1 MRPIQLTLTAFGP
14 YHGTEVIDF
23 RKLAPH
29 NLFVISGKTG
39 AGKTTIFDGISYALF
54 GEASGLD
61 RQDATLSLRSD
72 FAIDDEPTTAEL
84 IFELK
89 GKEYRIFR
97 QLPYRKTGN
106 KTITQG
112 KAELY
117 ALNHDGPQSDLF
129 AEIPLVERQIPNMV
143 NPKIEEL
150 LGLNRDQ
157 FNQLVMLPQG
167 EYQRF
172 LTSKTTDKEAILR
185 TVFNTERYQTVVE
198 NLKMSADRSKEV
210 VREIQS
216 GYNALIQSI
225 YRQLPPRESPFFEH
239 FQEESEI
246 QINSFQALEGL
257 GVEAAFY
264 QAEEHAIRK
273 EITQQEA
280 IIEAEQERLIESRAL
295 NAKFQELEDAQKN
308 LQALSAQQLAID
320 SLKHSVALAEKALS
334 MEKFANDAFRLRR
347 EYTEAQKALAVA
359 QEHFKAAEIEHQ
371 NALEQHQLAQKKEDL
386 ITTLSE
392 EVTLLE
398 SREREIETLAHY
410 QTTIFQSREQITQIQ
425 QEINRLSDIIREEQT
440 KKSDCQQRI
449 KNAETDSDPIAQY
462 QQLHRDLEYF
472 STLLEKQKREQ
483 ATRLSLEEEK
493 TRRTTALENAQKEL
507 KDAATKFYQQQAL
520 TLAHT
525 LEDGKPCPVC
535 GSLQHPHK
543 IDGEDAHIAG
553 EDSINPQ
560 HQFEMANQ
568 NLIDAQRRYDQLLNR
583 EKEIE
588 ERVQQVSQDLE
599 ESWQKMI
606 TFSQQERDEIA
617 PLALQISTYDMMVSS
632 LASNRQKVQ
641 SAFDNSQRSLQ
652 LLRTLRPELEA
663 IETALMQH
671 QRELDQVRESYQE
684 KRNYLTEMES
694 ALKSI
699 LQNIPEELRDPQAYR
714 AYLDQQKSAL
724 TTLKTQL
731 KLAEKRLQEAEKE
744 RALLSQKLEQH
755 QIEKEKLSQDS
766 KKAEEDFTLA
776 LIQASFIKKSNDGAE
791 ETDEAQFIAAQ
802 QQIPHLAENRDKVA
816 EFERRYLIAHEKVN
830 ALSLAL
836 AGKAPIELSEL
847 EQKVGSDKE
856 KLAELQSRL
865 HKNQQLITQIKQTIT
880 GINEISSAL
889 EAARA
894 RHEKTVEVY
903 DLVRGQNSS
912 RISLERFILIEYF
925 EMIIHA
931 ANLRLYQMSH
941 GQFQFIRSEDIAA
954 RNVQSGL
961 DLNIYD
967 AYTGENRDVKTLSGG
982 EKFKASLSLSLGM
995 ADVIQSH
1002 KGGVSIDTLFI
1013 DEGFG
1018 ALDEESLLQAI
1029 DVLIELQA
1037 SGRMIG
1043 VISHVEELKQALPAR
1058 IEVTKTKSGYSKTA
1072 IIHHQ

>member
-129 AEIPLVERQIPNMV
+129 AEIPLVERQIPN
-143 NPKIEEL
+143 IEEL

-198 NLKMSADRSKEV
+198 NLKMSADRSKEE

-264 QAEEHAIRK
+264 QAEEHTIRK

-280 IIEAEQERLIESRAL
+280 IIETEQERLIESRSL

-308 LQALSAQQLAID
+308 LQTLSAQQLAID

-347 EYTEAQKALAVA
+347 EYAEAQKALAAA
-359 QEHFKAAEIEHQ
+359 QERFKVAEVEHQ

-398 SREREIETLAHY
+398 SREREIEALAQY
-410 QTTIFQSREQITQIQ
+410 QTTISQSRGQITQIQ
-425 QEINRLSDIIREEQT
+425 QEINRLSDLIREEQT
-440 KKSDCQQRI
+440 KKSDWQQRI
-449 KNAETDSDPIAQY
+449 KNAETGSDPIAQY
-462 QQLHRDLEYF
+462 QQLHRDFEHF
-472 STLLEKQKREQ
+472 STLLEKQKHEQ
-483 ATRLSLEEEK
+483 ATLLSLEEEK
-493 TRRTTALENAQKEL
+493 TRRATALENAQKEQ

-543 IDGEDAHIAG
+543 IDGIDAHIAG

-560 HQFEMANQ
+560 HQFEVANQ

-583 EKEIE
+583 EKELE
-588 ERVQQVSQDLE
+588 ERVQQASQDLE

-606 TFSQQERDEIA
+606 TFSQQERA
-617 PLALQISTYDMMVSS
+617 PLALQISTYEMMVSS

-714 AYLDQQKSAL
+714 TYLDQQKSAL

-755 QIEKEKLSQDS
+755 QIEKEKRSQDS
-766 KKAEEDFTLA
+766 KKAEEDFTQA
-776 LIQASFIKKSNDGAE
+776 LIQASFIKKSDDGTE
-791 ETDEAQFIAAQ
+791 EADEAQFIAAQ
-802 QQIPHLAENRDKVA
+802 QQIPHLFDNREKVA
-816 EFERRYLIAHEKVN
+816 EFERRALIAHEKVN

-880 GINEISSAL
+880 GINEVSSAL

-894 RHEKTVEVY
+894 RHERTVEVY
-903 DLVRGQNSS
+903 NLVRGQNSS